1 MGGGRRNYF
10 WGVISMKIKPF
21 TKQTLT
27 IPVGEID
34 LSDGFYFEVHL
45 MQLETTV
52 TRRPILVT
60 LNSLEDSV
68 RVEKRTGSGCK
79 VVCDLSQEQT
89 AQFKGPHFPFHQDPE
104 NRCWAQ
110 VHYINSD
117 TSVVGMTEPIV
128 VEVGDV
134 INPSLIEY
142 KSNETKEEEVEA
154 DG

>member
-1 MGGGRRNYF
+1 
-10 WGVISMKIKPF
+10 MKIKPF

-45 MQLETTV
+45 MQMETTV

-68 RVEKRTGSGCK
+68 RVEKGTGSGCK

-89 AQFKGPHFPFHQDPE
+89 APFKGPHFPFHQDPE

-110 VHYINSD
+110 VHYISSD
-117 TSVVGMTEPIV
+117 SSIVGMTDPVI

-134 INPSLIEY
+134 LHPGLIEY
-142 KSNETKEEEVEA
+142 QEKDEEEEVEA

>member
-1 MGGGRRNYF
+1 MGGGRRYYF
-10 WGVISMKIKPF
+10 WGVVNMKIKPF
-21 TKQTLT
+21 TKQKLT
-27 IPVGEID
+27 IPVGEVD

-52 TRRPILVT
+52 TRRPVLVT

-68 RVEKRTGSGCK
+68 KVEKGAGSGCK

-89 AQFKGPHFPFHQDPE
+89 APFKGPHFPFHQDPE

-110 VHYINSD
+110 VHYIKSD
-117 TSVVGMTEPIV
+117 TSVVGMTDPIV

-134 INPSLIEY
+134 IKPSLIEY
-142 KSNETKEEEVEA
+142 KTKEEEEVEA

>member
-1 MGGGRRNYF
+1 MGGGRRNHF
-10 WGVISMKIKPF
+10 WGVIRMKIKPF
-21 TKQTLT
+21 TKQTIT
-27 IPVGEID
+27 IPVGEVD

-52 TRRPILVT
+52 TRRPVLVT
-60 LNSLEDSV
+60 LNSLEDNISV
-68 RVEKRTGSGCK
+68 EHGAGSGCK
-79 VVCDLSQEQT
+79 VTCNLTPEQT
-89 AQFKGPHFPFHQDPE
+89 APFKGPHFPFHQDPE

-117 TSVVGMTEPIV
+117 SSVVGMTDPMV

-134 INPSLIEY
+134 IKPSLIEY
-142 KSNETKEEEVEA
+142 KTKEEEEVEA

>member
-1 MGGGRRNYF
+1 
-10 WGVISMKIKPF
+10 MKIKPF
-21 TKQTLT
+21 TKQTII
-27 IPVGEID
+27 IPVGEVD

-52 TRRPILVT
+52 TRRPVLVT
-60 LNSLEDSV
+60 LNSLEDNISV
-68 RVEKRTGSGCK
+68 EHGAGSGCK
-79 VVCDLSQEQT
+79 VVCNLTPEQ
-89 AQFKGPHFPFHQDPE
+89 AAPFKGPHFPFHQDPE

-117 TSVVGMTEPIV
+117 TSVVGMTDPIV

-134 INPSLIEY
+134 LKPSLIEY
-142 KSNETKEEEVEA
+142 KTKEEEEVEA